1 MSNLEWLTRT
11 PQAIDQAATVAA
23 TEHQQILTKPAGSLG
38 QLETLA
44 IRFAGMQGQ
53 LKPQLDKVQV
63 SIFAADHGLA
73 GQGVSAF
80 PQEVTAQM
88 VSNFAHGGAAVSVLS
103 KARGAEFEVVN
114 LGTVGPV
121 ADHPTVVQAVIASAT
136 ADCSQQ
142 QAMSDEQLAQAMNT
156 GRGRVLAAR
165 DKGAQLFVGGE
176 MGIGNTSAASMIAA
190 ALTDSTLEQLVGPGT
205 GLDNAG
211 VRAKQAILEGVMAL
225 HAEHLNT
232 PLGVLQSV
240 GGFEIAALCGAYLAC
255 AQEGVPALVDGFICT
270 AAALLA
276 CRIHPEV
283 KEWLVFAHNSAE
295 PGHRAM
301 LQALQVQPLLD
312 LGMRL
317 GEGSGAVLAVDLL
330 RSACL
335 LHGNMA
341 TFADAG
347 VADKSA

>member
-1 MSNLEWLTRT
+1 MSNLEWLTQA
-11 PQAIDQAATVAA
+11 PQAIDDTAMNAAS
-23 TEHQQILTKPAGSLG
+23 EHQKILTKPAGSLG
-38 QLETLA
+38 QLEALA

-53 LKPQLDKVQV
+53 LKPEINTIQV

-73 GQGVSAF
+73 SRGVSAF

-88 VSNFAHGGAAVSVLS
+88 VSNFAYGGAAVSVLS
-103 KARGAEFEVVN
+103 KARGADFEVVN
-114 LGTVGPV
+114 LGTVGQV
-121 ADHPTVVQAVIASAT
+121 ADHPTVVQAVIASST
-136 ADCSQQ
+136 ADCSQGP
-142 QAMSDEQLAQAMNT
+142 AMSDSQLEQALNA
-156 GRGRVLAAR
+156 GRERVLSAQE
-165 DKGAQLFVGGE
+165 KGAELFIGGE

-190 ALTDSTLEQLVGPGT
+190 ALTESTLEELVGPGT

-211 VRAKQAILEGVMAL
+211 VRAKQAVLEEVMAL
-225 HAEHLNT
+225 HAEQLNT
-232 PLGVLQSV
+232 PLGILQCV
-240 GGFEIAALCGAYLAC
+240 GGFEIAALCGAYLTC
-255 AQEGVPALVDGFICT
+255 AQQGIPALVDGFICT

-276 CRIHPEV
+276 CRMHPDV
-283 KEWLVFAHNSAE
+283 QDWLIFAHNSAE

-301 LQALQVQPLLD
+301 LQTLQVQPLLN

>member
-1 MSNLEWLTRT
+1 MSNLEWLSQA
-11 PQAIDQAATVAA
+11 PQAIDQAAMTAA
-23 TEHQQILTKPAGSLG
+23 GEHQQILTKPAGSLG

-53 LKPQLDKVQV
+53 VKPQIEKIQV
-63 SIFAADHGLA
+63 TTFAADHGLA
-73 GQGVSAF
+73 AQGVSAF
-80 PQEVTAQM
+80 PQAVTAQM
-88 VSNFAHGGAAVSVLS
+88 VSNFAHGGAAVSVLA
-103 KARGAEFEVVN
+103 KARGADFEVVN

-121 ADHPTVVQAVIASAT
+121 EDHPAVVQAVIASST
-136 ADCSQQ
+136 ADCSQAP
-142 QAMSDEQLAQAMNT
+142 AMTGEQLAQALNT
-156 GRGRVLAAR
+156 GRERVLAAAE
-165 DKGAQLFVGGE
+165 KGTQLFIGGE

-190 ALTDSTLEQLVGPGT
+190 ALTDSTLEELVGPGT

-211 VRAKQAILEGVMAL
+211 VRAKQAILEDVMAL
-225 HAEHLNT
+225 HAARLDT

-255 AQEGVPALVDGFICT
+255 AQQGIAALVDGFISS

-276 CRIHPEV
+276 CRIQPDV
-283 KEWLVFAHNSAE
+283 KDWLVFSHNSAE

-301 LQALQVQPLLD
+301 LQALQVQPLLS

>member
-1 MSNLEWLTRT
+1 MSNLEWLTQA
-11 PQAIDQAATVAA
+11 PKAIDQAAMSAA
-23 TEHQQILTKPAGSLG
+23 SEHQQILTKPAGSLG
-38 QLETLA
+38 QLEALA

-53 LKPQLDKVQV
+53 LKPQINNIQV

-73 GQGVSAF
+73 GRGVSAF

-103 KARGAEFEVVN
+103 KARGADFEVVN

-121 ADHPTVVQAVIASAT
+121 ADHPTVVQAVIASST
-136 ADCSQQ
+136 ADCSQGP
-142 QAMSDEQLAQAMNT
+142 AMTDAQLALALNA
-156 GRGRVLAAR
+156 GRERVLSAQE
-165 DKGAQLFVGGE
+165 KGAELFIGGE

-190 ALTDSTLEQLVGPGT
+190 ALTESTLEELVGPGT

-211 VRAKQAILEGVMAL
+211 VRAKQAVLEEVMAL
-225 HAEHLNT
+225 HAAQLNT

-240 GGFEIAALCGAYLAC
+240 GGFEIAALCGAYLTC
-255 AQEGVPALVDGFICT
+255 AQQGIPALVDGFICT

-276 CRIHPEV
+276 CRMHPEV
-283 KEWLVFAHNSAE
+283 QEWLVFAHNSAE

-301 LQALQVQPLLD
+301 LQALQVQPLLN

>member
-1 MSNLEWLTRT
+1 MSNLEWLSQA
-11 PQAIDQAATVAA
+11 PKAIDKQMMQAAQA
-23 TEHQQILTKPAGSLG
+23 HQQVLTKPAGSLG

-44 IRFAGMQGQ
+44 IRLAGMQGQ
-53 LKPQLDKVQV
+53 LKPEVNRVQV

-73 GQGVSAF
+73 GRGVSAF

-103 KARGAEFEVVN
+103 EAREADFEVVN
-114 LGTVGPV
+114 LGTVGEV
-121 ADHPTVVQAVIASAT
+121 ADHPKIVQAVIAPAT
-136 ADCSQQ
+136 ADSSQTAAMTGAQ
-142 QAMSDEQLAQAMNT
+142 LEQALNT
-156 GRGRVLAAR
+156 GRQRVLAAQE
-165 DKGAQLFVGGE
+165 KGVQLFVGGE

-190 ALTDSTLEQLVGPGT
+190 ALTDSSLADLVGPGT

-211 VRAKQAILEGVMAL
+211 VEAKLQVLQGVMQL
-225 HAEHLNT
+225 HQRQFDE
-232 PLGVLQSV
+232 PLGVLQTL
-240 GGFEIAALCGAYLAC
+240 GGFEIAALCGAYISC
-255 AQEGVPALVDGFICT
+255 AQQGIPALVDGFICT

-276 CRIHPEV
+276 CRIQPDV
-283 KEWLVFAHNSAE
+283 QDWLMFAHNSAE
-295 PGHRAM
+295 PGHRVM
-301 LQALQVQPLLD
+301 LAALEVQPLLN

-335 LHGNMA
+335 LHGSMA

>member
-1 MSNLEWLTRT
+1 MSNLEWLTQA
-11 PQAIDQAATVAA
+11 PKAIDQAAMSAA
-23 TEHQQILTKPAGSLG
+23 SEHQQILTKPAGSLG
-38 QLETLA
+38 QLEALA

-53 LKPQLDKVQV
+53 LKPQINNIQV

-73 GQGVSAF
+73 GRGVSAF

-103 KARGAEFEVVN
+103 KARGADFEVVN

-121 ADHPTVVQAVIASAT
+121 ADHPTVVQAVIASST
-136 ADCSQQ
+136 ADCSQGP
-142 QAMSDEQLAQAMNT
+142 AMTDAQLALALNA
-156 GRGRVLAAR
+156 GRERVLSAQE
-165 DKGAQLFVGGE
+165 KGAELFIGGE

-190 ALTDSTLEQLVGPGT
+190 ALTDSTLEELVGPGT

-211 VRAKQAILEGVMAL
+211 VRAKQAVLEEVMGL
-225 HAEHLNT
+225 HAEQLNT

-240 GGFEIAALCGAYLAC
+240 GGFEIAALCGAYLTC
-255 AQEGVPALVDGFICT
+255 AQQGIPALVDGFICT

-276 CRIHPEV
+276 CRMHPEV
-283 KEWLVFAHNSAE
+283 QEWLVFAHNSAE

-301 LQALQVQPLLD
+301 LQALQVQPLLN

>member
-1 MSNLEWLTRT
+1 MSNTEWLSQA
-11 PQAIDQAATVAA
+11 PQAIDQAMMAA
-23 TEHQQILTKPAGSLG
+23 AGEHQQVLTKPAGSLG
-38 QLETLA
+38 QLENLA
-44 IRFAGMQGQ
+44 IRLAGMQGQ
-53 LKPQLDKVQV
+53 LKPEIERIQV

-73 GQGVSAF
+73 ARGVSAF

-88 VSNFAHGGAAVSVLS
+88 VSNFAHGGAAVSVMS
-103 KARGAEFEVVN
+103 KARGADFEVVN

-121 ADHPTVVQAVIASAT
+121 ADHPTVIQAVIASST

-142 QAMSDEQLAQAMNT
+142 PAMSAEEMAQALNT
-156 GRGRVLAAR
+156 GRARVLAAKEK
-165 DKGAQLFVGGE
+165 DCQLFIGGE

-190 ALTDSTLEQLVGPGT
+190 ALTDNSLEDLVGPGT
-205 GLDNAG
+205 GLDPEG
-211 VRAKQAILEGVMAL
+211 VRTKRAVLQGVMDLHQAL
-225 HAEHLNT
+225 LDT
-232 PLGVLQSV
+232 PQGVLQCL
-240 GGFEIAALCGAYLAC
+240 GGFEIAALCGAYLSC
-255 AQEGVPALVDGFICT
+255 AQEGIPALVDGFICT

-283 KEWLVFAHNSAE
+283 RDWLIFAHNSAE
-295 PGHRAM
+295 PGHRVM
-301 LQALQVQPLLD
+301 LEALDATPLLN

-317 GEGSGAVLAVDLL
+317 GEGSGAVLAADLL

-347 VADKSA
+347 VADKSS